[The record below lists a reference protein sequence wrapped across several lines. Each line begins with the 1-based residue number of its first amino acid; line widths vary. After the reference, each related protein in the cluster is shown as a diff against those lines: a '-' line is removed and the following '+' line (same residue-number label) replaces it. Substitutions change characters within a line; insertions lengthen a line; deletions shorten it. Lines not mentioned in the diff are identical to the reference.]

1 MSHSEWWGARCSM
14 RRSDSP
20 LIIKST
26 LLAIYGREIARG
38 LRGLHQF
45 RMADQLEGAV
55 ISVRNNI
62 GEAQSPQSHRD
73 FISKCKIAQ
82 KENFEAEGMLAI
94 LTIRDGLS
102 PAQKETVLLLTDE
115 IGKML
120 TASIVTAHKN
130 MKSSG

>member
-1 MSHSEWWGARCSM
+1 M

-26 LLAIYGREIARG
+26 LLAIYGREIASM
-38 LRGLHQF
+38 LRSQRQF
-45 RMADQLEGAV
+45 RLADQLAGSV

-94 LTIRDGLS
+94 LTIRDGLT
-102 PAQKETVLLLTDE
+102 PNQKETVLLLVDE
-115 IGKML
+115 VGRML
-120 TASIVTAHKN
+120 TACIVTAYKN
-130 MKSSG
+130 SKADTPKD